1 MNVLVVDDVEEN
13 RYFLK
18 YLFSGAGH
26 HVAEAANGK
35 AALELLETGSWDLV
49 ISDILM
55 PVMDGYQLCR
65 TIRADE
71 RWRRLP
77 FIFYT
82 ATYIDQKDE
91 EFAMR
96 LGADRF
102 YRKPLDPRVLM
113 SHVKTLLE
121 SAGRGEAPRTEAV
134 ADETEV
140 LKLYNERLVHK
151 LEEKMARLEQETAQR
166 KHAEEALRQSERQYR
181 LITEN
186 TVDVITALDLN
197 LKITYVNPSVLRL
210 RGFTPEEAQ
219 AQSLDQIMTPASKK
233 MIEDILAEEKRLEA
247 AGNAD
252 PNRSRS
258 VELEE
263 YRKDG
268 TTVWTEVSLSYIRD
282 EEKRPIGVLTI
293 SRDIAERRRAEA
305 KIQASLREKEALLRE
320 IHHRVKN
327 NMQII
332 SSLVNI
338 ASRGIQDQACLEV
351 LRQIRRRV
359 RAIATVHDKLYRS
372 PDLAH
377 IDFAD
382 FLNDLLIHYGQAYGL
397 DSDRITVTPA
407 LEAVKLPIEIAV
419 PAGLIAGELIGN
431 AMRHAFPDQRR
442 GRIDIGLI
450 GLADNRAL
458 LTVRDDGVGLAPDYD
473 FSKAES
479 MGMVILNSLAGQIGG
494 KVELVRDGGTEF
506 RVSFP
511 IQKA

>member
-1 MNVLVVDDVEEN
+1 MNILIVDDLEEN

-18 YLFSGAGH
+18 YLFSGAGFRT
-26 HVAEAANGK
+26 AEAANGK
-35 AALELLETGSWDLV
+35 EALDILETGTWDLV

-55 PVMDGYQLCR
+55 PVMDGYQFCR
-65 TIRADE
+65 TIRADP

-91 EFAMR
+91 EFAMK

-113 SHVKTLLE
+113 GHVRELLE
-121 SAGRGEAPRTEAV
+121 SAGRDDAPQTEARP
-134 ADETEV
+134 DEAEV
-140 LKLYNERLVHK
+140 LKLYSERLVHK
-151 LEEKMARLEQETAQR
+151 LEQKMARLEQEKAQR
-166 KHAEEALRQSERQYR
+166 MHAEEALRRSERRYR

-186 TVDVITALDLN
+186 TVDVITALGLD

-210 RGFTPEEAQ
+210 RGYTPEEAQ
-219 AQSLDQIMTPASKK
+219 SQSLDQIMTPASKK
-233 MIEDILAEEKRLEA
+233 LIEGILAEETVLEA

-252 PNRSRS
+252 PDRSRS

-282 EEKRPIGVLTI
+282 EEKRPIGILTI
-293 SRDIAERRRAEA
+293 SRDISERKRAEEQ
-305 KIQASLREKEALLRE
+305 IQASLREKEALLRE

-338 ASRGIQDQACLEV
+338 SARGIQDQACLEA

-372 PDLAH
+372 SDLAH
-377 IDFAD
+377 VDFAD
-382 FLNDLLIHYGQAYGL
+382 FLNDLLIHYG
-397 DSDRITVTPA
+397 SP
-407 LEAVKLPIEIAV
+407 
-419 PAGLIAGELIGN
+419 
-431 AMRHAFPDQRR
+431 
-442 GRIDIGLI
+442 
-450 GLADNRAL
+450 
-458 LTVRDDGVGLAPDYD
+458 
-473 FSKAES
+473 
-479 MGMVILNSLAGQIGG
+479 
-494 KVELVRDGGTEF
+494 
-506 RVSFP
+506 
-511 IQKA
+511 